1 MSQNSISSKSVMV
14 GMSNWAVLY
23 SPVCTAIAQTPGI
36 SKYFCRLDK
45 NANCIHH
52 LLKVSC
58 SKFANLSSRQRLS
71 QTQSQNQLLLLQK
84 HHRQQ
89 CIPSLSVSFSV
100 SSCHTPTL
108 LTFAHIFMTCSITEG
123 ERGDS
128 SGSDSGGSFGR
139 SRPRVYWPHRT
150 GFQCIVTVSSC
161 HCPCQLYLPGVIYAL
176 GCCSADASWRLL
188 LLRPRQ
194 SARSLFPATT
204 TTTTTQ
210 PVCDM
215 KYSSVSSSSSSSFF
229 CLCMYLFIG
238 AHLFITVRL
247 VRLCMY
253 VCVLSNKFQLIY
265 YYATALIMID
275 NDWMAN
281 SDMTL

>member
-1 MSQNSISSKSVMV
+1 MSQNSISGKSVMV
-14 GMSNWAVLY
+14 RMSNWAVLY

-123 ERGDS
+123 EREVIVVAVAMVARSEGPIR
-128 SGSDSGGSFGR
+128 GSTGRIAQAFSALSQCRLAIAHANYIYLVSFTHWAA
-139 SRPRVYWPHRT
+139 V
-150 GFQCIVTVSSC
+150 V
-161 HCPCQLYLPGVIYAL
+161 LMLAK
-176 GCCSADASWRLL
+176 DL

-194 SARSLFPATT
+194 SVRSLFPATT

-229 CLCMYLFIG
+229 AYACIYSLG
-238 AHLFITVRL
+238 
-247 VRLCMY
+247 
-253 VCVLSNKFQLIY
+253 LIY
-265 YYATALIMID
+265 LSP
-275 NDWMAN
+275 
-281 SDMTL
+281 SD